1 MKIILNEQI
10 AFKKAETNVDYQ
22 IWDQLNTIIH
32 GHTFFEIFIV
42 TKGVLHHTLN
52 GKEERLTAG
61 DIRLI
66 TPDDVH
72 SQIND
77 SIDTAVTVNL
87 SFNRLFLKEC
97 GFLYKNTDD
106 ILRSKNCIRLQHLD
120 SQELNY
126 MIHIANSITKSVDID
141 EETRLTKTLILL
153 LLNSFITSHSD
164 IIDRKSP
171 KWLTTL
177 LKLLNDPQYF
187 ATPISEVCSMVN
199 YSPSAMSA
207 LFKKETNQTI
217 VGYVTNVKI
226 NYACNL
232 LRNTNYSISTITS
245 LLGYD
250 SISHFDHIFKKKIG
264 MTPNQYKKKNAVE
277 TAVLNR

>member
-97 GFLYKNTDD
+97 GFLSAS
-106 ILRSKNCIRLQHLD
+106 LCIRQ
-120 SQELNY
+120 QR
-126 MIHIANSITKSVDID
+126 I
-141 EETRLTKTLILL
+141 
-153 LLNSFITSHSD
+153 
-164 IIDRKSP
+164 
-171 KWLTTL
+171 
-177 LKLLNDPQYF
+177 
-187 ATPISEVCSMVN
+187 C
-199 YSPSAMSA
+199 
-207 LFKKETNQTI
+207 
-217 VGYVTNVKI
+217 
-226 NYACNL
+226 
-232 LRNTNYSISTITS
+232 
-245 LLGYD
+245 
-250 SISHFDHIFKKKIG
+250 
-264 MTPNQYKKKNAVE
+264 
-277 TAVLNR
+277 